1 MGNITKYI
9 EDYGTLLFYNSPNS
23 IIISRMKIASRVTDA
38 FWSQHIRDTFQKK
51 IDFKLTPTGEEIF
64 LNKLENQG
72 LAGSQIDK
80 QEWMIDQFIMK
91 GSTTGI
97 SDSIK
102 MINEFTV
109 KATPNGLVVKPH
121 ILKNGLVSVDD
132 KKHLKRVFEAKC
144 VTELIELIHSIWKE
158 SLEEV
163 QKLIDGTSKK
173 KVTIFYREPK
183 NRLVS
188 GVIQDFFDIFNN
200 QTPMERFWFQQFVKS
215 HSPVD
220 YPYLLQTF
228 DERENSIP
236 SNYYGKTAS
245 EEATLFAFV
254 KDLCKQYVGENT
266 SWGSDNHSGPYL
278 EILREIMFSLDPKSY
293 TLINIDVKRDSKIK
307 NKRVDFH
314 PILRE
319 NYNFDEDRKIK
330 REDDTIAKDTGQ
342 YQNSNDYWKNVLE
355 DVIEQSPQI
364 KDLIKTELL
373 IYWRLS
379 KSKNNLFELED
390 DYTLIDESD

>member
-1 MGNITKYI
+1 
-9 EDYGTLLFYNSPNS
+9 
-23 IIISRMKIASRVTDA
+23 
-38 FWSQHIRDTFQKK
+38 
-51 IDFKLTPTGEEIF
+51 
-64 LNKLENQG
+64 
-72 LAGSQIDK
+72 
-80 QEWMIDQFIMK
+80 
-91 GSTTGI
+91 
-97 SDSIK
+97 
-102 MINEFTV
+102 
-109 KATPNGLVVKPH
+109 
-121 ILKNGLVSVDD
+121 
-132 KKHLKRVFEAKC
+132 
-144 VTELIELIHSIWKE
+144 
-158 SLEEV
+158 
-163 QKLIDGTSKK
+163 
-173 KVTIFYREPK
+173 
-183 NRLVS
+183 
-188 GVIQDFFDIFNN
+188 
-200 QTPMERFWFQQFVKS
+200 MERFWFQQFVKS

-228 DERENSIP
+228 NDRENSIP

-266 SWGSDNHSGPYL
+266 SWGSANHSGPYL

-390 DYTLIDESD
+390 DYTLIDDSD